1 MNNLINKQLQE
12 LSDVDYKVF
21 NSKIIST
28 NYPTLGVRVPALRAL
43 SKKLTKESDIYTY
56 LNAPELDVYEQI
68 VLYGMT
74 LSNMKKMTLNEV
86 FSYLDPLIPL
96 FDNWGHVDTI
106 TSEFKIFK
114 TDLDKVLEHYL
125 PLKTDEGEFTKRFFV
140 ILLLS
145 FYINDT
151 YIDCVLTYLTQ
162 VPQGQYYVDMAIAW
176 TLSVGLVKYYD
187 KTLALLQEHKFSKFV
202 HNKAIQKARESYR
215 VPTET
220 KEFLNSLKIK

>member
-1 MNNLINKQLQE
+1 MNNLINKQLHE
-12 LSDVDYKVF
+12 LSDADYKVF

-43 SKKLTKESDIYTY
+43 AKKLAKEADVYTY
-56 LNAPELDVYEQI
+56 LDAPDLEAYEQI

-74 LSNMKKMTLNEV
+74 LSNVKKMSLDEV
-86 FSYLDPLIPL
+86 FAYLDPLIPL

-114 TDLDKVLEHYL
+114 TDLEKVLEHYL

-145 FYINDT
+145 FYMNDD
-151 YIDCVLTYLTQ
+151 YIDRVLTLLTE

-187 KTLALLQEHKFSKFV
+187 KTLDLIQDHKFSKFV

-215 VPTET
+215 VSPET
-220 KEFLNSLKIK
+220 KEFLNGLKV